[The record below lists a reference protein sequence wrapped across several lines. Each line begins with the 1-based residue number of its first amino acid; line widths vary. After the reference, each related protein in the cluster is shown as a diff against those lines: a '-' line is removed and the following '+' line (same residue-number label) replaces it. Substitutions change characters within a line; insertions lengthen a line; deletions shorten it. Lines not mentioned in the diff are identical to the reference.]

1 MSWRLAKVS
10 RVLLSIVGLFAAA
23 GVSAQ
28 LEHDVQAPERPRY
41 DRRFFVQLRG
51 VFGRFRDTDLQ
62 RAFDRAQP
70 IQCSELINDEGEW
83 RTVAFFNEKRELGD
97 WYRSSFDEVK
107 SDLAVFTFKGVCR
120 GEHGP
125 VQLTTKFPVTES
137 IQAYNQKRIG
147 LDEVDVNLNAPVRAV
162 YDSQTQ
168 AYSFDLP
175 YLFLVNRQDN
185 ENIYSLDPPRLAER
199 YKYATDV
206 IDHWDCKSV
215 TADNVTYQFLICR
228 TTTLPR
234 NPTERGQ
241 GRVAF
246 GSSAYFI
253 LSDGKEASS
262 SVKLTFNDAGEAK
275 HTVEDASAPNPPNG
289 SSALDAHESEAWE
302 VPDSDEKILDVVRE
316 EFRIH
321 FAPQPWTG
329 RIGAAE
335 VLSGKK
341 LSSLASAAPA
351 SGADYCVWLPGA
363 PSSVNDLLAN
373 HPDVPIT
380 YAVTAHDQDGQS
392 STSIVFDM
400 RTPTG
405 IHLGTLQCVFPRAS
419 SAASIAF
426 SRWALIVGDHL
437 ALEVRP

>member
-1 MSWRLAKVS
+1 MCWRLAKVS
-10 RVLLSIVGLFAAA
+10 SVLFLIVGLFAAA

-175 YLFLVNRQDN
+175 YLFLVSRQDN
-185 ENIYSLDPPRLAER
+185 ENIYRS
-199 YKYATDV
+199 
-206 IDHWDCKSV
+206 
-215 TADNVTYQFLICR
+215 TALLR
-228 TTTLPR
+228 
-234 NPTERGQ
+234 
-241 GRVAF
+241 F
-246 GSSAYFI
+246 G
-253 LSDGKEASS
+253 
-262 SVKLTFNDAGEAK
+262 
-275 HTVEDASAPNPPNG
+275 
-289 SSALDAHESEAWE
+289 
-302 VPDSDEKILDVVRE
+302 
-316 EFRIH
+316 
-321 FAPQPWTG
+321 
-329 RIGAAE
+329 
-335 VLSGKK
+335 
-341 LSSLASAAPA
+341 
-351 SGADYCVWLPGA
+351 
-363 PSSVNDLLAN
+363 
-373 HPDVPIT
+373 
-380 YAVTAHDQDGQS
+380 
-392 STSIVFDM
+392 
-400 RTPTG
+400 
-405 IHLGTLQCVFPRAS
+405 
-419 SAASIAF
+419 
-426 SRWALIVGDHL
+426 IVGVSAQIEQAL
-437 ALEVRP
+437 AAKVASRLR

>member
-1 MSWRLAKVS
+1 MSWRSAKVS
-10 RVLLSIVGLFAAA
+10 RVLLVIAGLFAAA

-28 LEHDVQAPERPRY
+28 LGHDGQAPERPRY

-97 WYRSSFDEVK
+97 WYRSSLDEVK

-137 IQAYNQKRIG
+137 IEAYNQKRIG
-147 LDEVDVNLNAPVRAV
+147 LDEVDVNVNAPVRAA

-175 YLFLVNRQDN
+175 YLFLVRQQDN
-185 ENIYSLDPPRLAER
+185 ESIYSLDPPRLAER
-199 YKYATDV
+199 YRYATDV

-215 TADNVTYQFLICR
+215 IADNVTYQFLICR

-234 NPTERGQ
+234 DPAGRSQ
-241 GRVAF
+241 SRVAF

-275 HTVEDASAPNPPNG
+275 HTVEDASVPNPPDG

-302 VPDSDEKILDVVRE
+302 APDSDEKILDVLRN
-316 EFRIH
+316 EFRIR
-321 FAPQPWTG
+321 FAPQTWTG

-341 LSSLASAAPA
+341 LSSLASATPA

-363 PSSVNDLLAN
+363 LSSVNNLLAN
-373 HPDVPIT
+373 HPDEPIT
-380 YAVTAHDQDGQS
+380 YGVTAHDQDGQS

-400 RTPTG
+400 RTPAG

-426 SRWALIVGDHL
+426 SRWASIAGDHL
-437 ALEVRP
+437 TLEMRP